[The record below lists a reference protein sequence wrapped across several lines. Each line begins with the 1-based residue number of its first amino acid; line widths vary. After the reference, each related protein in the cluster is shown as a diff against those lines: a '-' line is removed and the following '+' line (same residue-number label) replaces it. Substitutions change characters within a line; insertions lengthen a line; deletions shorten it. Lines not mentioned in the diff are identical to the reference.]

1 MNKQEKLM
9 YFMGQLHSQIIML
22 VDRAAKRSDDIL
34 HQDLVDLEQFFNET
48 KAELFATKDVLQQE
62 IQVGVGV
69 TIRS

>member
-1 MNKQEKLM
+1 VNKQEKLM

-22 VDRAAKRSDDIL
+22 VDRAAKRSDDVL